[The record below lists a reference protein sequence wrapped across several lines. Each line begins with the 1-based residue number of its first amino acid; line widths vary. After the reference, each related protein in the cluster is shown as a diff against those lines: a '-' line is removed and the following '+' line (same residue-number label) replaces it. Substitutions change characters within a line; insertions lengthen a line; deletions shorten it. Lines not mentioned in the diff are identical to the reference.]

1 MFVKL
6 PDKIALMNL
15 RRHFLGEGMDGFSS
29 CKFFTPEKRGNIAAQ
44 SEWDEQTSLGNAQ
57 NSENI
62 IMDRRSKMA
71 QGAAPGQSKQA
82 PDARR
87 CSLCRYSWA
96 ALWQLS
102 CRILY
107 FHQIVFH

>member
-1 MFVKL
+1 MDSL
-6 PDKIALMNL
+6 PANSL
-15 RRHFLGEGMDGFSS
+15 RLKSAETLPRSRSGMSRQVWAMS
-29 CKFFTPEKRGNIAAQ
+29 
-44 SEWDEQTSLGNAQ
+44 Q